1 MSVKTATHTT
11 YDLLGQEPMRVT
23 YNSKRHHPPATRRNS
38 ATDQYFETLVHD
50 PYRWLESIRDDEVN
64 KWVDEQNQYT
74 AQFLN
79 STISAD
85 VRKRL
90 NELLHVD
97 RQSLPV
103 IRNHHTF
110 YLHQTAGDNQSKLYM
125 DDRMVFDPMDYDKQ
139 ELTHITGFYPNPA
152 GNLVVLALSSM
163 GADWVHFRVLDTVR
177 MVLLDDVLTWIKF
190 SPACWHGDGFFYS
203 RFPEPESGKE
213 FSQLQ
218 EQQHV
223 CYHKLGDSQ
232 DADQVIFADTLH
244 PRHYVFIEQV
254 EQQPYLF
261 INVVNGTQYS
271 RIWYIDLTG
280 DVPAAA
286 KPLTPDG
293 PWFAEVVG
301 IVNQQLLIRT
311 NYEAENF
318 RLCSIKIPSFYPE
331 LWQTILPERC
341 DALLEKVVCCRGEL
355 FSVWVREA
363 RHEIELYRAS
373 GEFKERLHMPW
384 DGSVAQLAASAETGT
399 IYFSY
404 STFIHPEKIYSY
416 DVLGELLSIQFE
428 PDLAVAGRDWGI
440 RQVFYA
446 SKDGTSIPMFLVGR
460 DINEFPETRKCYLY
474 GYGGFGISMLSSY
487 KGSWL
492 PFMEAGGVIAIP
504 SLRGGNECGKNWHL
518 QARGQ
523 NKHKVFEDF
532 VAAANYLH
540 DQGISE
546 PAKTVVG
553 GRSNGGLLVGV
564 TITQNPGMA
573 RVALAAAGLYD
584 MLRYQHFTVGHG
596 WVDEY
601 LSSDTP
607 DGFNRLIS
615 YSPLHNVRQDV
626 SFPAVIITAGD
637 HDDRVVPAH
646 SYKFAAALQ
655 AANAGPHPILLR
667 VAKGAGHTKGN
678 SMQVI
683 IDELVDVWSFIFQ
696 ELGMRMPQLAEV
708 H

>member
-1 MSVKTATHTT
+1 MKVKSASNPAYGEVCHEPIHSFNNGKHRKPPTT
-11 YDLLGQEPMRVT
+11 YQTAVT
-23 YNSKRHHPPATRRNS
+23 
-38 ATDQYFETLVHD
+38 DFYFGTEVKD
-50 PYRWLESIRDDEVN
+50 PYRWLESIRDVGVN

-74 AQFLN
+74 AQMLN
-79 STISAD
+79 KSNTGS

-90 NELLHVD
+90 NELLHIN
-97 RQSLPV
+97 RHSLPV

-110 YLHQTAGDNQSKLYM
+110 YLHQSAGDNQSKLYM
-125 DDRMVFDPMDYDKQ
+125 DDLVVFDPMQYDKQ
-139 ELTHITGFYPNPA
+139 ELTHITGFYPSPS

-163 GADWVHFRVLDTVR
+163 GADWVQFRVLDTVQER
-177 MVLLDDVLTWIKF
+177 LLEDTLSWIKF

-203 RFPEPESGKE
+203 RFPEPDSGKE
-213 FSQLQ
+213 YSQLQ

-223 CYHKLGDSQ
+223 CYHKIGDSQ

-244 PRHYVFIEQV
+244 PRHYVFIEQL

-261 INVVNGTQYS
+261 INVVNGTQYN

-280 DVPAAA
+280 ELPSAA

-293 PWFAEVVG
+293 PWFSEVVG
-301 IVNQQLLIRT
+301 FVNQQLLIRT
-311 NYEAENF
+311 NYQADNF
-318 RLCSIKIPSFYPE
+318 CLCSLKVPSFYPE
-331 LWQTILPERC
+331 LWHTLLPERS
-341 DALLEKVVCCRGEL
+341 DALLEKVVFCRGEL
-355 FSVWVREA
+355 FAVWVKEA
-363 RHEIELYRAS
+363 RHEIELYRS
-373 GEFKERLHMPW
+373 TGEFKEKLQMPW
-384 DGSVAQLAASAETGT
+384 DGSVAQLSASAEAGT
-399 IYFSY
+399 IFFTY

-416 DVLGELLSIQFE
+416 DVLGEYMSVYFE
-428 PDLAVAGRDWGI
+428 PDLTVAKDDWGI
-440 RQVFYA
+440 RQVFYP
-446 SKDGTSIPMFLVGR
+446 SKDGTRVPMYLVGR
-460 DINEFPETRKCYLY
+460 GIDEFPETRKCYLY

-487 KGSWL
+487 KGSWI
-492 PFMEAGGVIAIP
+492 PFIEAGGILAIP

-518 QARGQ
+518 QARGS

-532 VAAANYLH
+532 EAAAAYLH
-540 DQGISE
+540 DQGITE
-546 PAKTVVG
+546 PAKTVIG

-564 TITQNPGMA
+564 TVTQNPGLA

-584 MLRYQHFTVGHG
+584 MIRYQHFTVGHG

-607 DGFNRLIS
+607 EGFDKLMAF
-615 YSPLHNVRQDV
+615 SPLHNVQSGV
-626 SFPAVIITAGD
+626 AYPAIIITAGD

-655 AANAGPHPILLR
+655 AANAGSNPILLR